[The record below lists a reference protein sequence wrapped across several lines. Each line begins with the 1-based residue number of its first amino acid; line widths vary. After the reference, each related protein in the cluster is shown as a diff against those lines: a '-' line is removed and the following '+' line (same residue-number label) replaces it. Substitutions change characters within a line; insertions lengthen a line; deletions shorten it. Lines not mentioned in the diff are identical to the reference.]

1 MIRWF
6 TLLFGA
12 VGLFSG
18 LRAIRKQYVYTDLG
32 EYRGDS
38 AVRWGY
44 FSILL
49 GVLFILAG
57 LLDPPWLTTVMELF
71 FGN

>member
-1 MIRWF
+1 MLRWF
-6 TLLFGA
+6 ALLFGT

-18 LRAIRKQYVYTDLG
+18 LRAIRKQYVYTDVN

-44 FSILL
+44 FSIFL
-49 GVLFILAG
+49 GVLFMLAG
-57 LLDPPWLTTVMELF
+57 LFDPPWLKTVMELF